1 MAEKEV
7 LSMFTR
13 IAQEVEKDKKFPVI
27 TLETKIS
34 TLGID
39 SLSMMEIVG
48 ALEDELDVVIPDEK
62 LATLQTVA
70 DIDRVVREQTNA

>member
-1 MAEKEV
+1 MGETDV

-13 IAQEVEKDKKFPVI
+13 IAKEVEKDKKFPEI
-27 TLETKIS
+27 SLDTKIS
-34 TLGID
+34 ALGID

-48 ALEDELDVVIPDEK
+48 AMEDELDVVIPDEK

-70 DIDRVVREQTNA
+70 DIDRVIREQTNA

>member
-1 MAEKEV
+1 MGETEV

-13 IAQEVEKDKKFPVI
+13 IAKEVEKDKKFPEI
-27 TLETKIS
+27 TMDTKIS
-34 TLGID
+34 ALGID

-48 ALEDELDVVIPDEK
+48 AMEDELDVVIPDEK

-70 DIDRVVREQTNA
+70 DIDRVIREQTNA